1 MEFIIGKEV
10 IIFILCS
17 LINVI
22 LSTMKSILTVKS
34 TKGVATLINAIT
46 YGFYTIVIKQISSI
60 DASITVAVTIGT
72 NLVGVYFSMWLL
84 DKLKKDK
91 LWKVCVTTK
100 NKTIIPLLEEQGIS
114 YSFSEVFTM
123 QHKKYY
129 SIDIFSPSQRQ
140 SEKIAEILKTD
151 EDVRYHVVEVKNL

>member
-1 MEFIIGKEV
+1 MEFVIEKEV
-10 IIFILCS
+10 IIFIVCS

-34 TKGVATLINAIT
+34 TRGVATLINAIT

-91 LWKVCVTTK
+91 LWKICVTTK
-100 NKTIIPLLEEQGIS
+100 NKTIIPLLEEQAIS